1 MGVSLLTILCMY
13 NLVCVVIAAGWRE
26 METVSS
32 FLISELTNPATVALP
47 AEYKYT
53 VKSLLFVDVGC
64 RFSCVWSLY
73 SCVRVPVCVCV
84 CVCTCLCVCVCTC
97 VCVCVCVRA
106 CARARALRIIS
117 PDKILRR

>member
-1 MGVSLLTILCMY
+1 MSLLTILCMY

-53 VKSLLFVDVGC
+53 IKSLLFVGC
-64 RFSCVWSLY
+64 KFSCVESVY
-73 SCVRVPVCVCV
+73 SCVP
-84 CVCTCLCVCVCTC
+84 LCAAVSYTHL
-97 VCVCVCVRA
+97 RA
-106 CARARALRIIS
+106 HETA
-117 PDKILRR
+117 